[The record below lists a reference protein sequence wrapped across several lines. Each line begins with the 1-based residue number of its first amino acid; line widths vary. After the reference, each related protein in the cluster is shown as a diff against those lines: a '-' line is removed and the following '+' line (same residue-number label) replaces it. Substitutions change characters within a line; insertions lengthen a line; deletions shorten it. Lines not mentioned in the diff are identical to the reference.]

1 MTTKQI
7 IIDRTNAALAAIKST
22 FGTDDGE
29 YGPNLFISHHL
40 EEIDNKYWEIHL
52 GTTKPDPRQILDA
65 LVLRSHWG
73 DEDEDGIDTFD
84 FTLPEKVTDYVLS
97 VRFDETGKVED
108 ISMES

>member
-1 MTTKQI
+1 MTKKQT
-7 IIDRTNAALAAIKST
+7 IIDRTIAGLAAIKST

-40 EEIDNKYWEIHL
+40 EEIDNKYWKKHL
-52 GTTKPDPRQILDA
+52 GTANPDPRQILDA

-84 FTLPEKVTDYVLS
+84 FTLPEEVTDYVLS
-97 VRFDETGKVED
+97 VRFDDKGNVED